1 MCRKSDGNTVI
12 QAVGPQVFDG
22 IRAAENLSQ
31 KGIECEVV
39 NCRFIKPMDIGYLQ
53 SISDRFD
60 QVIIIEE
67 GVKTGSFGESV
78 AAWLATKRYKGIIK
92 TISLPDEFVEHGP
105 RDLLLEKWGV
115 NQKGIEEVVLNE
127 NKSVKLQY

>member
-1 MCRKSDGNTVI
+1 M
-12 QAVGPQVFDG
+12 
-22 IRAAENLSQ
+22 
-31 KGIECEVV
+31 V

-115 NQKGIEEVVLNE
+115 NQNGIEKAVI
-127 NKSVKLQY
+127 NKDNPVKLQY